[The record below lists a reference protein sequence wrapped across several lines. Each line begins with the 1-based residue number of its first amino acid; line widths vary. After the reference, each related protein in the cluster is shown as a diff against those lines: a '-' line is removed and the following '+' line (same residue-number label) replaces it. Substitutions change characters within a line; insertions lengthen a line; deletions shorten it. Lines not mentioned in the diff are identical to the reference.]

1 MVFMD
6 INGTE
11 IDRIIGYL
19 PPDLFLEELKRIHS
33 GKGTFPDLKNKLYN
47 DSTNFSIL
55 FELSQKYATMGDKN
69 TAHIYIRKILN
80 NDIDSS
86 GTAYFYDLLY
96 TAQES
101 SDPGI
106 LIEYA
111 DNTINKDKRQ
121 KAYWEGMILLRKQKS
136 EPKREADIFF
146 KYIQLLELPSSG
158 ILNNFAWRMTEL
170 DINLDIALNKIN
182 LALSKK
188 NKPQQLYM
196 YLDTKAEVLWK
207 LNRVE
212 EALVE
217 IEKCV
222 QGEPDNKYYRE
233 QKEKFLGLKV

>member
-1 MVFMD
+1 
-6 INGTE
+6 
-11 IDRIIGYL
+11 
-19 PPDLFLEELKRIHS
+19 
-33 GKGTFPDLKNKLYN
+33 
-47 DSTNFSIL
+47 
-55 FELSQKYATMGDKN
+55 MGDKN
-69 TAHIYIRKILN
+69 AAHIYIQKILN
-80 NDIDSS
+80 SDIDSS

-136 EPKREADIFF
+136 EPKREADIFI
-146 KYIQLLELPSSG
+146 KYIQLLESPSSG

-170 DINLDIALNKIN
+170 GIHLDMALNKIN

-188 NKPQQLYM
+188 NKPQELYM

-212 EALVE
+212 EALME

-233 QKEKFLGLKV
+233 QKEKFLRLKV